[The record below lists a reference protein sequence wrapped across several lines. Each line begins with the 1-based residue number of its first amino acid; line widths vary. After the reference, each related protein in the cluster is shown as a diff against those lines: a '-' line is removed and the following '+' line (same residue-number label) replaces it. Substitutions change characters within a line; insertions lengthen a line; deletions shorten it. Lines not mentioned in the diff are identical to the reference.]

1 MIAVLPAMSVD
12 CERGFSNLSR
22 IKTDN
27 RSRLYGVH
35 LESLIRITSTEMDE
49 LTMLEHSNEL
59 IKSWKRKK
67 DRRMAG
73 KGDTSRL

>member
-22 IKTDN
+22 IKIDN

-49 LTMLEHSNEL
+49 LTMLEYSTEL
-59 IKSWKRKK
+59 IKLWKRKK
-67 DRRMAG
+67 DRRMVD

>member
-1 MIAVLPAMSVD
+1 MIAVLPATSVD

-27 RSRLYGVH
+27 RSRLCGVH

-49 LTMLEHSNEL
+49 LTMLEYSTEL
-59 IKSWKRKK
+59 IKLWKRKK
-67 DRRMAG
+67 DRRMVD